1 MVLGRVADHGFR
13 IDKDLWRFFIGPVGL
28 LSAVLAE
35 CGLCRFDRRRVVFT
49 SGVEVAAVR
58 LIPYYGEWLNALAV
72 HQSDQTYES
81 LFYAQ
86 PLAEW
91 LLPNFRV
98 LQIGSLAV
106 LALLF
111 LVSRRKWDTAAFRAQ
126 ALGILMGWDGPVQ
139 RFVRK
144 THLHHCIGGLHA
156 VVLEPSGSY
165 PYG

>member
-1 MVLGRVADHGFR
+1 M
-13 IDKDLWRFFIGPVGL
+13 
-28 LSAVLAE
+28 
-35 CGLCRFDRRRVVFT
+35 
-49 SGVEVAAVR
+49 
-58 LIPYYGEWLNALAV
+58 NALAV

-91 LLPNFRV
+91 MLPNFRV

-126 ALGILMGWDGPVQ
+126 ALGHPDGMGGTVQ
-139 RFVRK
+139 
-144 THLHHCIGGLHA
+144 
-156 VVLEPSGSY
+156 
-165 PYG
+165 